1 MIKHSLSRA
10 ALALAFSAALV
21 GLSAQASP
29 AAVRTESRAPLGT
42 CLGCWPSGTVVA
54 MGSDWGQDYPDVA
67 GNTGGAVPLG
77 DGVWL

>member
-1 MIKHSLSRA
+1 MTKHSLSRA

-29 AAVRTESRAPLGT
+29 AAVQTDSHAPLGS
-42 CLGCWPSGTVVA
+42 CNGCWPSGAVVA
-54 MGSDWGQDYPDVA
+54 MGSGWGQDYPDA
-67 GNTGGAVPLG
+67 LPLG